1 MQEMTID
8 EAVRHVDSSSLRAY
22 EPEVADI
29 VVDIMHRYQ
38 KIEMIVMNS
47 YGVPVVR
54 MLDEVMKVIE
64 EKTIK

>member
-1 MQEMTID
+1 MEEMTID
-8 EAVRHVDSSSLRAY
+8 EAIKHVDGSSLRTH

-29 VVDIMHRYQ
+29 VVDIMNKYQ